1 MDYKNF
7 CRVSSLF
14 LVKKKKRNI
23 YVCIPNVNNSLY
35 GRIIVLQLIFKI
47 FASLFLLFL

>member
-14 LVKKKKRNI
+14 LVKKKKREI
-23 YVCIPNVNNSLY
+23 YMYAFQML
-35 GRIIVLQLIFKI
+35 IIVFMVG
-47 FASLFLLFL
+47 LLFYS